1 MEINKQVCSLD
12 LAKKMKELGFEQD
25 SVFTWVQD
33 TENGEYKLESFN
45 SDFHGAVHNYWACGR
60 DDKEHPMFSA
70 YTVAELGE
78 FLKKVNF
85 EKSKIKTLPEEF
97 CPRTE
102 DESLKV
108 TFDQNFWAKMLIYL
122 KEQELI

>member
-1 MEINKQVCSLD
+1 MKLENQVCSLE
-12 LAKKMKELGFEQD
+12 LSKKMRELGFEQE
-25 SVFTWVQD
+25 SAFYWRNAGQVGWQI
-33 TENGEYKLESFN
+33 ENEVWMRNK
-45 SDFHGAVHNYWACGR
+45 
-60 DDKEHPMFSA
+60 KEDAYSA

-102 DESLKV
+102 DESLKA